1 MTRPAL
7 FLSILLLASAA
18 QAATPM
24 RDPRI
29 VQTFY
34 DPHQVTVLHGCADF
48 QSTVAFAP
56 GEHVENIALGN
67 ADLWQA
73 VPNKRA
79 DLLFLKPVV
88 HAGHTNMTVVTD
100 QRRYDFE
107 LIVRDDA
114 ACHAGRVTYDMQF
127 IYPEEPKPTLAELAA
142 IAPKTPPVPAPTP
155 EDVPPPPAERNAAY
169 SYTGT
174 ATNVPMRVF
183 DDGHST
189 WMHWADGVAAPAIYT
204 LGPGKQ
210 ESLVNYTMKGDY
222 LVVDG
227 VAPAYV
233 LRRGPA
239 VATLYD
245 DAYQQPTL
253 DAAAPQPRGKDGLHA
268 HSALTRLFGSSTP
281 TQEARK

>member
-7 FLSILLLASAA
+7 LLAALLLASAA
-18 QAATPM
+18 QAATPG

-29 VQTFY
+29 LQTFY
-34 DPHQVTVLHGCADF
+34 DPHRVTVLHGCAGF

-100 QRRYDFE
+100 QRRYDFD

-127 IYPEEPKPTLAELAA
+127 TYPEEPKPTLAELAA
-142 IAPKTPPVPAPTP
+142 IAPPAPPAPAPTP
-155 EDVPPPPAERNAAY
+155 EDTLPPPAERNAAY

-210 ESLVNYTMKGDY
+210 ESLVNYTVKGDY

-245 DAYQQPTL
+245 DAYQQPVL
-253 DAAAPQPRGKDGLHA
+253 DAAAPQPRGKDDGHSR
-268 HSALTRLFGSSTP
+268 SALGRLFGASAP

>member
-7 FLSILLLASAA
+7 FLSALLLAFAA
-18 QAATPM
+18 QGATLA

-29 VQTFY
+29 LQTLY
-34 DPHQVTVLHGCADF
+34 DPHRVTVLHGCAGF

-79 DLLFLKPVV
+79 DLLFLKPAVP
-88 HAGHTNMTVVTD
+88 AGHTNMTVVTD
-100 QRRYDFE
+100 QRRYDFD

-127 IYPEEPKPTLAELAA
+127 IYPEEPKPTLAELTA
-142 IAPKTPPVPAPTP
+142 IAPPPPAPAPTP
-155 EDVPPPPAERNAAY
+155 KDTLPPPAERNAAY

-210 ESLVNYTMKGDY
+210 ESLVNYMVKGDY

-245 DAYQQPTL
+245 DAYQQPML
-253 DAAAPQPRGKDGLHA
+253 DAAAPQPRGKDEPHA
-268 HSALTRLFGSSTP
+268 HSALTRLFGASAP
-281 TQEARK
+281 TEARK